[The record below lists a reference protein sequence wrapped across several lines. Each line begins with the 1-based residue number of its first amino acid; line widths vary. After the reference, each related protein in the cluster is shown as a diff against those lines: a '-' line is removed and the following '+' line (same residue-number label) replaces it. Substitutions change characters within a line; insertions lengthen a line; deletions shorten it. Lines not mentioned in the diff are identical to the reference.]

1 LKIWKGNLDNI
12 IKELNSNNAISMD
25 SKGKLNNTNRKFRN
39 FKDKIADSYKT
50 TNNIDSN

>member
-1 LKIWKGNLDNI
+1 
-12 IKELNSNNAISMD
+12 MD

-50 TNNIDSN
+50 TNNIDSNWHINKEKLKVCKISCLLLV